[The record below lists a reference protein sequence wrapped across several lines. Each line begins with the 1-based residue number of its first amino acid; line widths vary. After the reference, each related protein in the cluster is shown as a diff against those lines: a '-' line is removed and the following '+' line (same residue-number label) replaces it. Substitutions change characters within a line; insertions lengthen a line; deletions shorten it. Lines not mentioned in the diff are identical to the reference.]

1 MKKIFL
7 SLLALCLTGN
17 TFTSDNGKQAAQS
30 PNYWNIATTV
40 GFMIGIGA
48 VQKSERAQALLKK
61 IGYGKEEATV
71 ALGANALAAA
81 FTAIN
86 PTEYGYFIKWTPVA
100 TVVAKVAFSD
110 IVAQAVNKT
119 PLLNTMA
126 PDAAVERVDKG
137 AITDAERASRLG
149 GFYLGVLGYQALRS
163 LLPHDQSP
171 VKSWFQNK

>member
-1 MKKIFL
+1 MKKFFL
-7 SLLALCLTGN
+7 SILVICFAGN
-17 TFTSDNGKQAAQS
+17 TQIFAGSNNKPAAPT

-110 IVAQAVNKT
+110 IVAQALNKT
-119 PLLNTMA
+119 PLLNSMA
-126 PDAAVERVDKG
+126 PDGVVERIDKNE
-137 AITDAERASRLG
+137 ITDTERAGKLG
-149 GFYLGVLGYQALRS
+149 AFYLGILGYQAAKY

-171 VKSWFQNK
+171 VKSWFK